1 MSDTGV
7 FTILRISQGGLDRQ
21 IKKLEVISENIAN
34 AEKAAGSDGKTYQRK
49 IIVDKNQNGK
59 KSTEFGQQLN
69 MHLKRSS
76 NKHLQNSNSPSLSPS
91 KSYKRNHLEVVEV
104 DGARLIFNPNH
115 PLADENGYVRMS
127 NVNIIEEM
135 IDMMAA
141 SRAYDANLNVMDA
154 AKNIA
159 KKSLEI

>member
-1 MSDTGV
+1 MSDTGM
-7 FTILRISQGGLDRQ
+7 FTIFRISQSGLDRQ

-34 AEKAAGSDGKTYQRK
+34 AEKTVGADGQTYKRRVV
-49 IIVDKNQNGK
+49 VDKAQGGNQ
-59 KSTEFGQQLN
+59 STEFGQQLN

-76 NKHLQNSNSPSLSPS
+76 HKHLQHSNSPSLSPS
-91 KSYKRNHLEVVEV
+91 RSYNRNRLEVVEV

-115 PLADENGYVRMS
+115 PLADEKGYVRMS

-141 SRAYDANLNVMDA
+141 SRGYDANLNVMDA
-154 AKNIA
+154 AKNMA
-159 KKSLEI
+159 KKALEI